1 VQHNGA
7 DGATVVSG
15 GTGMNIKLANELA
28 QVIRLCVTDKDLS
41 DCIRALKAALLQRKQ
56 ARASDAYRN
65 QAK

>member
-1 VQHNGA
+1 
-7 DGATVVSG
+7 
-15 GTGMNIKLANELA
+15 MNIKLANELA